1 MVLPGGPANVLHN
14 LLGRRRPRLG
24 FRCRGPSVL
33 SCLIT

>member
-14 LLGRRRPRLG
+14 LFGRRPRLG
-24 FRCRGPSVL
+24 FL